1 MNVWFFHMLGKKMK
15 QLLLILLFSIGLSQV
30 TLTDEEAINIANNIK
45 ELKIQV
51 DSLTVIDSLKT
62 IEVTLLNQNIQLL
75 EEEIKL
81 LEEKTKLVKP
91 SWYENK
97 WLYFGYGAVLGVSI
111 TLLINQI
118 SDVIN
123 IF

>member
-1 MNVWFFHMLGKKMK
+1 MK

-62 IEVTLLNQNIQLL
+62 IEVTLLNKNIQLL

-97 WLYFGYGAVLGVSI
+97 WLYFGYGSVLGVSI

>member
-1 MNVWFFHMLGKKMK
+1 MK

-97 WLYFGYGAVLGVSI
+97 WLYFGYGSVLGVSI

>member
-1 MNVWFFHMLGKKMK
+1 M
-15 QLLLILLFSIGLSQV
+15 
-30 TLTDEEAINIANNIK
+30 
-45 ELKIQV
+45 
-51 DSLTVIDSLKT
+51 
-62 IEVTLLNQNIQLL
+62 LNQNIQLL

-97 WLYFGYGAVLGVSI
+97 WLYFGYGSVLGVSI